1 MNAVIKS
8 KCRDPFA
15 DSMATKTQFV
25 GTGKNCQ
32 CASSYL
38 NAQSK
43 TFLSENKYTSLVGIC
58 SGCNHSNCRCDRLSD
73 EPIMTMIYPHL
84 MI

>member
-8 KCRDPFA
+8 KCRDSFA

-43 TFLSENKYTSLVGIC
+43 TFLSENKYTSLVGIYAVTVIIQIADVIDC
-58 SGCNHSNCRCDRLSD
+58 
-73 EPIMTMIYPHL
+73 L
-84 MI
+84 MNL